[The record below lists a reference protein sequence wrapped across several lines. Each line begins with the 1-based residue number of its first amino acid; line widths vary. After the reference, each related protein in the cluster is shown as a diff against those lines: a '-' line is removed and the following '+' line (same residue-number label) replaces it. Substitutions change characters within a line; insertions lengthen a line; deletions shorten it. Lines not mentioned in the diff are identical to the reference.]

1 MTADEFTNEVKRIRQ
16 QLKGIAERYLGNA
29 EEAEDVVQ
37 DVLLKLWQIR
47 NELHLPL
54 YGFASAF
61 VRNRSIDVLRKRRPT
76 IDLDERL
83 ADSAETTDDRLEE
96 VMKIVRTF
104 PTMQQ
109 MVIELRHV
117 QGMEMKEIA
126 DITGSNEAAVRQT
139 LSRARQTIRRRFLES
154 QQESKGK

>member
-47 NELHLPL
+47 GALRLPL

-61 VRNRSIDVLRKRRPT
+61 VRNRSIDALRKRKPT
-76 IDLDERL
+76 TDLDERL
-83 ADSAETTDDRLEE
+83 ADADETTDDRLEK
-96 VMKIVRTF
+96 VMRIVRTF

-109 MVIELRHV
+109 MVMELRHV
-117 QGMEMKEIA
+117 QGMEMKDIA
-126 DITGSNEAAVRQT
+126 HITGTSEAAVRQT
-139 LSRARQTIRRRFLES
+139 LSRARRAIRQQFLKEGEDS
-154 QQESKGK
+154 